1 MINAIVA
8 HRLARVQ
15 LTLFAI
21 LYSIWLLP
29 STILIR
35 NITLISGAIIGLAII
50 IAYWH
55 KFNAKQLIPFFAI
68 LGIFAWV
75 VTRLVIFPTNYILQ
89 YQEFHRIW
97 IRVALASIFAFGF
110 GILISQIKIG
120 YKTILGFNL
129 ILAMPAIIF
138 LTKLLLTSL
147 QASINISIPE
157 ALTITYSDS
166 NFYIPKIAYVSFCM
180 PSIAAS
186 VVSFQHYYQAAKKNI
201 SRAIPFAFILLFNF
215 LTFASIN
222 TKNGMI
228 YGLLIVIFFLMR
240 SALFSKYSK
249 SSSYGLLAKLSS
261 IFIFLIVGGFHVY
274 QNQSWQSI
282 VSDVKV
288 GIQIEKYQNWK
299 NGVNGTLPINE
310 YGKRVYGTN
319 YERTAWV
326 IAGLDLLTKNPIG
339 YGAVEN
345 SFGHLAKVKWPESK
359 LHQTHSGWLD
369 LALGIGIPGVSLL
382 IIALFFS
389 LKETHAVENN
399 LLASTSFWILASISI
414 IWITTE
420 LSQKVYIDNIF
431 FWAMFSSGVGIGFLK
446 KLDDL

>member
-1 MINAIVA
+1 MVA

-75 VTRLVIFPTNYILQ
+75 VARLVIFPTNYSLQ

-120 YKTILGFNL
+120 YKTILGFNV

-138 LTKLLLTSL
+138 LIKLLLTSL

-186 VVSFQHYYQAAKKNI
+186 VVSFQYYYQADKKNI
-201 SRAIPFAFILLFNF
+201 SRAIPFAFILLSNF
-215 LTFASIN
+215 LTFESIN

-240 SALFSKYSK
+240 SVLFSKYSK
-249 SSSYGLLAKLSS
+249 SSSYGLLAKLFS

-282 VSDVKV
+282 ISDVKV

-310 YGKRVYGTN
+310 YGRKVYGTN

-326 IAGLDLLTKNPIG
+326 IAGFDLLTKNPIG

-369 LALGIGIPGVSLL
+369 LALGIGIPGVALL
-382 IIALFFS
+382 ITAIFFS
-389 LKETHAVENN
+389 LKETQAVENN
-399 LLASTSFWILASISI
+399 LLASTSFWILTLISI
-414 IWITTE
+414 IWTTTE

-431 FWAMFSSGVGIGFLK
+431 FWTMFSSGVGIGFLK